1 MNSRDLPSWKQQYRE
16 WRTTRDPNRAAS
28 ATGQIPQSGHGLLY
42 ALESGD
48 TGGVGRLAAVVAGQ
62 IAKELWLKRKSHD
75 SAGELRLE
83 SLPNDSAFVD
93 AVVVHTARLVAA
105 TAEVTPSERLWTT
118 VGLTLS
124 DRLAGRD
131 EVLNRLLSQVEA
143 ALPKPGASQLVFRI
157 FVRDF
162 LLEITLAEAVR
173 YELEGRS
180 ASDAAIKLFRE
191 FLYPKIAPRLRRR
204 VAEQDREDLRAE
216 IEEGLLGFG
225 QATANYRN
233 RMTIKEFDR
242 SCSSLAHFVI
252 ETARWVD
259 LSSASRPVL
268 YGIREDALQGLAA
281 AGFPPHLLPGLQ
293 NLQGRTWRTWKSCSR
308 SLQGAAPE
316 LFSPGNEH
324 WLRLLQ
330 EGSGVYETAM
340 PENGSEH
347 EPAPVRLGNVIAPR
361 GMSADGD
368 GDSLI
373 EIVRS
378 PEQFASFLQEWSE
391 LGAAERKRLQ
401 QKFMLLK
408 ILVLQKC
415 LDEWSGASPAS
426 SGCLQL
432 KFVVLQGISELTL
445 GVSDGVTT
453 HLGPDDG
460 DDTAVRRETVAEVG
474 FVRHQSAHA
483 RDGDRVDA
491 WDLLRIMY
499 TISFV
504 STLWR
509 DDEATRTARGLA
521 GQVRDEPDGG
531 CRIPLAW
538 LAEHALERGT
548 ERNLDR
554 DRIQSLLGKFTAA
567 LNEFAAAGR
576 QTTEGEDGIQG
587 TTEADENG
595 LRHQAEV
602 GEDVLVVH
610 VRRDDV
616 VAYVR
621 YPHLLLAT
629 YAPNA
634 FAAMYWNI
642 QQGSRLGIAEIRS
655 KFRDLRVSLDS
666 LRRFL
671 DGTLSTE

>member
-1 MNSRDLPSWKQQYRE
+1 MNSRDLQASKQQYRE
-16 WRTTRDPNRAAS
+16 WITGRDSHHAKC
-28 ATGQIPQSGHGLLY
+28 ATARIPQSGHELLY

-48 TGGVGRLAAVVAGQ
+48 TGGVGRLAAVVAGR
-62 IAKELWLKRKSHD
+62 IADELWPQPQLGDLAEKHRRENS
-75 SAGELRLE
+75 S
-83 SLPNDSAFVD
+83 SNSVFVD
-93 AVVVHTARLVAA
+93 AVVAHTTKLVTA
-105 TAEVTPSERLWTT
+105 TAEVTPCERLWTT

-124 DRLAGRD
+124 DRPASRD
-131 EVLNRLLSQVEA
+131 DVLNRLLSRVEA
-143 ALPKPGASQLVFRI
+143 ALPEPGAGQFIFRT

-162 LLEITLAEAVR
+162 LLEIALAEAVR
-173 YELEGRS
+173 HELEGHS
-180 ASDAAIKLFRE
+180 TSDAAIKLFRE
-191 FLYPKIAPRLRRR
+191 FLYLKIAPRLRRR

-225 QATANYRN
+225 EATASYRR

-268 YGIREDALQGLAA
+268 YRIREDALQGLAA
-281 AGFPPHLLPGLQ
+281 AGFPPDFLPGLQ
-293 NLQGRTWRTWKSCSR
+293 NLQGRSWRTWRSCSR
-308 SLQGAAPE
+308 SLRGTVPG
-316 LFSPGNEH
+316 LFSPDNER
-324 WLRLLQ
+324 WLRLLR

-340 PENGSEH
+340 SENGSEP
-347 EPAPVRLGNVIAPR
+347 EPAPGRLGNVIAPR

-378 PEQFASFLQEWSE
+378 PEQFARFLQEWSE
-391 LGAAERKRLQ
+391 LGAEERKRLQ
-401 QKFMLLK
+401 QKFTLLK

-415 LDEWSGASPAS
+415 LDEWMGASPAS

-432 KFVVLQGISELTL
+432 KFVVLQGISDLTL
-445 GVSDGVTT
+445 GVSDGVTA

-460 DDTAVRRETVAEVG
+460 DGTAVRRETVAEVG

-483 RDGDRVDA
+483 RDGDRADA

-504 STLWR
+504 SALWR
-509 DDEATRTARGLA
+509 DDEATRTARDLA
-521 GQVRDEPDGG
+521 GQVRDEPGGG

-538 LAEHALERGT
+538 LAEHVLERGA
-548 ERNLDR
+548 EKKLDR
-554 DRIQSLLGKFTAA
+554 DRIQSLLGKYAAA
-567 LNEFAAAGR
+567 LNDFAAAGR
-576 QTTEGEDGIQG
+576 QAREGEVGIQG
-587 TTEADENG
+587 TTETDESG
-595 LRHQAEV
+595 LRRQAEA
-602 GEDVLVVH
+602 GEDVLAVH
-610 VRRDDV
+610 VRHDEV

-634 FAAMYWNI
+634 FAAMYWNL
-642 QQGSRLGIAEIRS
+642 QQGARLGIGEIRS

-666 LRRFL
+666 LRRFH
-671 DGTLSTE
+671 DGTVST